1 MTPSSSRSKSK
12 HVSDS
17 PSSRVL
23 PPGAVLPPLVATDAG
38 KGAPTRPAG
47 RKGGRTHTRRSSRH
61 SGRFAVLNGFVDG
74 IMGTLPRAAALVWV
88 CLWLD
93 TKPDGLARTAVTDLA
108 RRVGGDRRTGLRAL
122 RLLADRG
129 LLDTVRRGGLGRG
142 VSAYRVKVG

>member
-1 MTPSSSRSKSK
+1 MTP
-12 HVSDS
+12 
-17 PSSRVL
+17 SRVL
-23 PPGAVLPPLVATDAG
+23 PPGAVLPPLVTGDAG

-47 RKGGRTHTRRSSRH
+47 RKGGRTHARRSRRH

-88 CLWLD
+88 CLWRD

-108 RRVGGDRRTGLRAL
+108 RRIGSDRRSVLRAL
-122 RLLADRG
+122 RLLDDRG
-129 LLDTVRRGGLGRG
+129 LLEVARRGGLGRG

>member
-1 MTPSSSRSKSK
+1 
-12 HVSDS
+12 
-17 PSSRVL
+17 VL
-23 PPGAVLPPLVATDAG
+23 PPGAVLPPLVTGDTG

-47 RKGGRTHTRRSSRH
+47 GKGGRTHARRSRKH

-88 CLWLD
+88 CLWRD

-108 RRVGGDRRTGLRAL
+108 RRIGSDRRSVLRAL
-122 RLLADRG
+122 RLLGDRG
-129 LLDTVRRGGLGRG
+129 LLEVKRRGGLGRG